1 MKKIRL
7 FIGIA
12 GLMACTGEQPQTTGT
27 AQSVPQATV
36 AEVTPTAQI
45 DTTAVDG
52 TTAATATESVR
63 TSSFNGTLEIP
74 PERLATVT
82 LSMGGVVRTLSLLPG
97 SYVAQGTLLA
107 TLENPEFIQLQQ
119 TYLESR
125 AQLRFLEEEYKRQ
138 KALSQAEVASQKR
151 LQQSEADWL
160 TMKSRVEAAAAQLRL
175 LGVDPGHLENS
186 GIEPLLAVKAPIGGY
201 VGAVKVNLGSYL
213 QAGDPLCDLID
224 KRQVLLRLTA
234 YEKDLAGLEV
244 GAPLRFWV
252 NGLGDETFEA
262 TLVAIGQQVDEENR
276 SVELYARVKSQHA
289 LFRPGMYVSA
299 FVER

>member
-36 AEVTPTAQI
+36 AEVTPTAQT
-45 DTTAVDG
+45 DTTTVDG
-52 TTAATATESVR
+52 TTAATESVR

-125 AQLRFLEEEYKRQ
+125 AQLRFLEQGYRGKKHPRH
-138 KALSQAEVASQKR
+138 ARFLP
-151 LQQSEADWL
+151 
-160 TMKSRVEAAAAQLRL
+160 KSRWNRLRT
-175 LGVDPGHLENS
+175 
-186 GIEPLLAVKAPIGGY
+186 I
-201 VGAVKVNLGSYL
+201 
-213 QAGDPLCDLID
+213 
-224 KRQVLLRLTA
+224 
-234 YEKDLAGLEV
+234 
-244 GAPLRFWV
+244 W
-252 NGLGDETFEA
+252 
-262 TLVAIGQQVDEENR
+262 
-276 SVELYARVKSQHA
+276 
-289 LFRPGMYVSA
+289 
-299 FVER
+299 

>member
-1 MKKIRL
+1 
-7 FIGIA
+7 
-12 GLMACTGEQPQTTGT
+12 MACTGEQPQAEATAESLPQETTAEAKP
-27 AQSVPQATV
+27 AQT
-36 AEVTPTAQI
+36 
-45 DTTAVDG
+45 DTTAVDA
-52 TTAATATESVR
+52 TTAATATAREA
-63 TSSFNGTLEIP
+63 SFNGTLEIP

-82 LSMGGVVRTLSLLPG
+82 LTMGGVVRTLSLLPG

-138 KALSQAEVASQKR
+138 KTLSQAEVASQKR

-160 TMKSRVEAAAAQLRL
+160 SMKSRAEAAAAQLRL
-175 LGVDPGHLENS
+175 LGVDPERLVTAGIVPYLE
-186 GIEPLLAVKAPIGGY
+186 VKAPIGGY
-201 VGAVKVNLGSYL
+201 LSAVKINLGSYV
-213 QAGDPLCDLID
+213 QAGEALCELID
-224 KRQVLLRLTA
+224 KRQALLRLTA

-244 GAPLRFWV
+244 GASLRFRV

-262 TLVAIGQQVDEENR
+262 TLISIGQQVDAVNR
-276 SVELYARVKSQHA
+276 SVELYAKVKTAHA

-299 FVER
+299 SVER

>member
-1 MKKIRL
+1 
-7 FIGIA
+7 
-12 GLMACTGEQPQTTGT
+12 MACTGEQPQAEGT
-27 AQSVPQATV
+27 AESLPQETT
-36 AEVTPTAQI
+36 AEAKPAQT
-45 DTTAVDG
+45 DTTAVDA
-52 TTAATATESVR
+52 TTAATATAREA
-63 TSSFNGTLEIP
+63 SFNGTLEIP

-82 LSMGGVVRTLSLLPG
+82 LTMGGVVRTLSLLPG

-138 KALSQAEVASQKR
+138 KTLSQAEVASQKR

-160 TMKSRVEAAAAQLRL
+160 SMKSRAEAAAAQLRL
-175 LGVDPGHLENS
+175 LGVDPERLVTAGIVPYLE
-186 GIEPLLAVKAPIGGY
+186 VKAPIGGY
-201 VGAVKVNLGSYL
+201 LSAVKVNLGSYV
-213 QAGDPLCDLID
+213 QAGEALCELID
-224 KRQVLLRLTA
+224 KRQALLRLTA

-244 GAPLRFWV
+244 GASLRFRV

-262 TLVAIGQQVDEENR
+262 TLISIGQQVDAVNR
-276 SVELYARVKSQHA
+276 SVELYAKVKTTHA

-299 FVER
+299 SVER

>member
-12 GLMACTGEQPQTTGT
+12 GLMACAGEQPQTTGT

-36 AEVTPTAQI
+36 AEVTPTAQT

-52 TTAATATESVR
+52 TTVATESVR

-125 AQLRFLEEEYKRQ
+125 AQLGFLEEEYKRQ

-151 LQQSEADWL
+151 LQQSE
-160 TMKSRVEAAAAQLRL
+160 TLR
-175 LGVDPGHLENS
+175 
-186 GIEPLLAVKAPIGGY
+186 A
-201 VGAVKVNLGSYL
+201 
-213 QAGDPLCDLID
+213 
-224 KRQVLLRLTA
+224 LR
-234 YEKDLAGLEV
+234 
-244 GAPLRFWV
+244 
-252 NGLGDETFEA
+252 
-262 TLVAIGQQVDEENR
+262 
-276 SVELYARVKSQHA
+276 H
-289 LFRPGMYVSA
+289 
-299 FVER
+299 

>member
-1 MKKIRL
+1 
-7 FIGIA
+7 
-12 GLMACTGEQPQTTGT
+12 MACTGEQPQAEGT
-27 AQSVPQATV
+27 AESLPQETT
-36 AEVTPTAQI
+36 AEAKPAQT
-45 DTTAVDG
+45 DTTAVDA
-52 TTAATATESVR
+52 TTAATATAREA
-63 TSSFNGTLEIP
+63 SFNGTLEIP

-82 LSMGGVVRTLSLLPG
+82 LTMGGVVRTLSLLPG

-138 KALSQAEVASQKR
+138 KTLSQAEVASQKR

-160 TMKSRVEAAAAQLRL
+160 SMKSRAEAAAAQLRL
-175 LGVDPGHLENS
+175 LGVDPERLVTAGIVPYLE
-186 GIEPLLAVKAPIGGY
+186 VKAPIGGY
-201 VGAVKVNLGSYL
+201 LSAVKVNLGSYV
-213 QAGDPLCDLID
+213 QAGDALCELID
-224 KRQVLLRLTA
+224 KRQALLRLTA

-244 GAPLRFWV
+244 GASLRFQV

-262 TLVAIGQQVDEENR
+262 TLISIGQQVDAVNR
-276 SVELYARVKSQHA
+276 SVELYAKVKTTHA

-299 FVER
+299 SVER

>member
-1 MKKIRL
+1 MKRIML
-7 FIGIA
+7 WIGIA
-12 GLMACTGEQPQTTGT
+12 GLMACGGEQPQAEETTSST
-27 AQSVPQATV
+27 SQETT
-36 AEVTPTAQI
+36 AEVKPAAQT

-52 TTAATATESVR
+52 TTEATAQARSAA
-63 TSSFNGTLEIP
+63 FNGTLEIP

-82 LSMGGVVRTLSLLPG
+82 LTMGGVVRTLSLLSG
-97 SYVAQGTLLA
+97 NYVAQGTLLA

-138 KALSQAEVASQKR
+138 KTLSQAEVASQKR

-160 TMKSRVEAAAAQLRL
+160 SMKSRAEAAAAQLRL
-175 LGVDPGHLENS
+175 LGVDPERLATAGIVPYLE
-186 GIEPLLAVKAPIGGY
+186 VKAPIGGY
-201 VGAVKVNLGSYL
+201 LGAVKINLGSYV
-213 QAGDPLCDLID
+213 QAGEALCELID
-224 KRQVLLRLTA
+224 KRQALLRLTA

-244 GAPLRFWV
+244 GAPLKFRV

-262 TLVAIGQQVDEENR
+262 TLISIGQQVDEVNR
-276 SVELYARVKSQHA
+276 SVELYAKVKTQHA

>member
-1 MKKIRL
+1 
-7 FIGIA
+7 
-12 GLMACTGEQPQTTGT
+12 MACTGEQPQAEGT
-27 AQSVPQATV
+27 AESLPQETT
-36 AEVTPTAQI
+36 AEAKPAQT
-45 DTTAVDG
+45 DTTAVDA
-52 TTAATATESVR
+52 TTAATATAREA
-63 TSSFNGTLEIP
+63 SFNGTLEIP

-82 LSMGGVVRTLSLLPG
+82 LTMGGVVRTLSLLPG

-138 KALSQAEVASQKR
+138 KTLSQAEVASQKR

-160 TMKSRVEAAAAQLRL
+160 SMKSRAEAAAAQLRL
-175 LGVDPGHLENS
+175 LGVDPERLVTAGIVPYLE
-186 GIEPLLAVKAPIGGY
+186 VKAPIGGY
-201 VGAVKVNLGSYL
+201 LSAVKVNLGSYV
-213 QAGDPLCDLID
+213 QAGDALCELID
-224 KRQVLLRLTA
+224 KRQALLRLTA

-244 GAPLRFWV
+244 GASLRFRV

-262 TLVAIGQQVDEENR
+262 TLISIGQQVDAVNR
-276 SVELYARVKSQHA
+276 SVELYAKVKTTHA

-299 FVER
+299 SVER

>member
-1 MKKIRL
+1 
-7 FIGIA
+7 
-12 GLMACTGEQPQTTGT
+12 MACTGEQPQAEGT
-27 AQSVPQATV
+27 AESLPQETT
-36 AEVTPTAQI
+36 AEAKPAQT
-45 DTTAVDG
+45 DTTAVDA
-52 TTAATATESVR
+52 TTAATATAREA
-63 TSSFNGTLEIP
+63 SFNGTLEIP

-82 LSMGGVVRTLSLLPG
+82 LTMGGVVRTLSLLPG

-138 KALSQAEVASQKR
+138 KTLSQAEVASQKR

-160 TMKSRVEAAAAQLRL
+160 SMKSRAEAAAAQLRL
-175 LGVDPGHLENS
+175 LGVDPERLVTAGIVPYLE
-186 GIEPLLAVKAPIGGY
+186 VKAPIGGY
-201 VGAVKVNLGSYL
+201 LSAVKINLGSYV
-213 QAGDPLCDLID
+213 QAGEALCELID
-224 KRQVLLRLTA
+224 KRQALLRLTA

-244 GAPLRFWV
+244 GASLRFRV

-262 TLVAIGQQVDEENR
+262 TLISIGQQVDAVNR
-276 SVELYARVKSQHA
+276 SVELYAKVKTTHA

-299 FVER
+299 SVER

>member
-1 MKKIRL
+1 
-7 FIGIA
+7 
-12 GLMACTGEQPQTTGT
+12 
-27 AQSVPQATV
+27 
-36 AEVTPTAQI
+36 
-45 DTTAVDG
+45 
-52 TTAATATESVR
+52 
-63 TSSFNGTLEIP
+63 
-74 PERLATVT
+74 
-82 LSMGGVVRTLSLLPG
+82 
-97 SYVAQGTLLA
+97 
-107 TLENPEFIQLQQ
+107 
-119 TYLESR
+119 
-125 AQLRFLEEEYKRQ
+125 
-138 KALSQAEVASQKR
+138 
-151 LQQSEADWL
+151 
-160 TMKSRVEAAAAQLRL
+160 MKSRAEAAAVQLRL
-175 LGVDPGHLENS
+175 LGVDPGHLERS

>member
-1 MKKIRL
+1 MKKIWL

-12 GLMACTGEQPQTTGT
+12 GLMACTGEHPQTGT

-52 TTAATATESVR
+52 TTAATESVR

-97 SYVAQGTLLA
+97 CYVAQGTLLA

-125 AQLRFLEEEYKRQ
+125 AQLRFLEAEYKRQ
-138 KALSQAEVASQKR
+138 KALSQEEVASQKR
-151 LQQSEADWL
+151 LQQSEAD
-160 TMKSRVEAAAAQLRL
+160 
-175 LGVDPGHLENS
+175 
-186 GIEPLLAVKAPIGGY
+186 
-201 VGAVKVNLGSYL
+201 
-213 QAGDPLCDLID
+213 
-224 KRQVLLRLTA
+224 
-234 YEKDLAGLEV
+234 
-244 GAPLRFWV
+244 
-252 NGLGDETFEA
+252 
-262 TLVAIGQQVDEENR
+262 
-276 SVELYARVKSQHA
+276 
-289 LFRPGMYVSA
+289 
-299 FVER
+299 

>member
-36 AEVTPTAQI
+36 AEVTLTAQT

-52 TTAATATESVR
+52 TTAATESVR

-119 TYLESR
+119 NYLESR

-160 TMKSRVEAAAAQLRL
+160 TMKSRAEAAAAQLRL
-175 LGVDPGHLENS
+175 LGVDPGHLESS

-262 TLVAIGQQVDEENR
+262 TLIAIGQQVDEENR
-276 SVELYARVKSQHA
+276 SVELYARVKNQHA

>member
-36 AEVTPTAQI
+36 AEVTPTAQT

-151 LQQSEADWL
+151 LQQTEADWL
-160 TMKSRVEAAAAQLRL
+160 TMKSRAEAAAAQLRL
-175 LGVDPGHLENS
+175 LGVDLVHLESS
-186 GIEPLLAVKAPIGGY
+186 GIEPLLDVKAPIGGY

>member
-1 MKKIRL
+1 MKKIIL
-7 FIGIA
+7 SIGIA
-12 GLMACTGEQPQTTGT
+12 GLMACTGEQPQAEGT
-27 AQSVPQATV
+27 AESLPQETT
-36 AEVTPTAQI
+36 AEAKPAQT
-45 DTTAVDG
+45 DTTAVDA
-52 TTAATATESVR
+52 TTAATATAREA
-63 TSSFNGTLEIP
+63 SFNGTLEIP

-82 LSMGGVVRTLSLLPG
+82 LTMGGVVRTLSLLPG

-138 KALSQAEVASQKR
+138 KTLSQAEVASQKR

-160 TMKSRVEAAAAQLRL
+160 SMKSRAEAAAAQLRL
-175 LGVDPGHLENS
+175 LGVDPERLVTAGIVPYLE
-186 GIEPLLAVKAPIGGY
+186 VKAPIGGY
-201 VGAVKVNLGSYL
+201 LSAVKVNLGSYV
-213 QAGDPLCDLID
+213 QAGEALCELID
-224 KRQVLLRLTA
+224 KRQALLRLTA

-244 GAPLRFWV
+244 GASLRFRV

-262 TLVAIGQQVDEENR
+262 TLISIGQQVDAVNR
-276 SVELYARVKSQHA
+276 SVELYAKVKTTHA

-299 FVER
+299 SVER